1 MGRVLFLIFAFIG
14 SDQPINDYDS
24 KFHRDTH
31 VFAERGLKKA
41 YRSSVI
47 ISAFG
52 DEKGM
57 TSGSGNY
64 MKIDGKKF
72 ILTALHVVDGR
83 KDIFITEKAGAN
95 HLARLRYADPV
106 RDIAI
111 LEVSRDLKYTKAI
124 EYRNISSNHIGREVF
139 YCGHPEN
146 TSFMNFKGII
156 GGTDHQWLML
166 NIFAWPGS
174 SGSVIFDSEGN
185 IIGVISAVSISSPT
199 GVSVLVPNVVRVG
212 PTSLLSRDMIME
224 VLSE

>member
-24 KFHRDTH
+24 RFHRDTH

-41 YRSSVI
+41 YKSSVI
-47 ISAFG
+47 IKAFG
-52 DEKGM
+52 DNHGV

-64 MKIDGKKF
+64 MQIDGKKF
-72 ILTALHVVDGR
+72 VLTALHVVHDR
-83 KDIFITEKAGAN
+83 EDIFIIEKSGAN
-95 HLARLRYADPV
+95 HIAKLKYADPS

-111 LEVSRDLKYTKAI
+111 LEISRSLKYTKAI
-124 EYRNISSNHIGREVF
+124 EYRNVKSNHIGREVF

-156 GGTDHQWLML
+156 GGKINQWLML

-185 IIGVISAVSISSPT
+185 VIGVVSAVSISDPT
-199 GVSVLVPNVVRVG
+199 GVAVLVPNVVRVG
-212 PTSLLSRDMIME
+212 PTSLLSRDIIME
-224 VLSE
+224 ALSE

>member
-1 MGRVLFLIFAFIG
+1 MGRVLFLIFAFVG

-41 YRSSVI
+41 YKSSVI

-52 DEKGM
+52 DGIAM

-64 MKIDGKKF
+64 MQIDGKKF
-72 ILTALHVVDGR
+72 VLTALHVVQGR
-83 KDIFITEKAGAN
+83 EDIFITEKGGAN
-95 HLARLRYADPV
+95 HIAKLKYADPV

-111 LEVSRDLKYTKAI
+111 LEISRPLKYTKAI
-124 EYRNISSNHIGREVF
+124 EYRSVETNHIGREVF

-156 GGTDHQWLML
+156 GGTDSQWLML

-174 SGSVIFDSEGN
+174 SGSVIFDSEGDVV
-185 IIGVISAVSISSPT
+185 GVVSAVSISDPT
-199 GVSVLVPNVVRVG
+199 GVAVLVPNIVRVG
-212 PTSLLSRDMIME
+212 PTSLLSRDMIVE
-224 VLSE
+224 ALSE